1 MSHLTK
7 LETAQKFDTKNKLSG
22 IRRLKDAVKNSAR
35 AVHWLC
41 RNETAFRQEMCLLI
55 GTIVVISWWNIS
67 VYEKAALLGSVLFIM
82 FAEIVNTAVEATI
95 DRIGYE
101 LHDLAG
107 LAKDLG
113 SAAVAVAL
121 LISFIVWGCIIYHNF
136 SSIM

>member
-1 MSHLTK
+1 MSQLSK
-7 LETAQKFDTKNKLSG
+7 GETAQKFDTKNKLRG

-35 AVHWLC
+35 AVDWLC
-41 RNETAFRQEMCLLI
+41 RNETAFRQEIFLLI
-55 GTIVVISWWNIS
+55 GTVVVISWWEIS
-67 VYEKAALLGSVLFIM
+67 VYEKAALLGSVLFII

-113 SAAVAVAL
+113 SAAVTVAI
-121 LISFIVWGCIIYHNF
+121 LISFIIWGAVVYHN
-136 SSIM
+136 SS